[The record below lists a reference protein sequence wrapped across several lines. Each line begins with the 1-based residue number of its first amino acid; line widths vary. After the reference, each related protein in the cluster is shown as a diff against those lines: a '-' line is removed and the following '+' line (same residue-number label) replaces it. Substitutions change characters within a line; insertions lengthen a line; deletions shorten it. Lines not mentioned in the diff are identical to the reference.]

1 MANALTE
8 SQGSTPPE
16 PPAAAAHISQDDLNP
31 LLSGRLCQLH
41 DQLLELVPCVDRIA
55 CVLYDDDTDLLKTFV
70 NSTRRGEAI
79 KGYEFHLQESP
90 SLSAIASSGTRRVID
105 DIQTAVQPTSPHSSW
120 LLEQG
125 YRSSL
130 TVPLTDQDRFIGFVF
145 YNSCQPAAFTPVVE
159 RNLAL
164 FTRLINMMISSEL
177 NSVRSILAS
186 VLVARDFAD
195 LRDFETGA
203 HLSRMAHYSRLI
215 ARDLAPLHGL
225 DDEFIE
231 HIYLFAPL
239 HDIGKI
245 GIPDRILLK
254 PGKLDPEERRLM
266 ETHVDLGLSIIDKM
280 LGEFA
285 LQDLPDSHVLRA
297 VTGSHHEM
305 LDGSGYPR
313 GLRGEQVPLA
323 ARIIAVAD
331 VFDAL
336 TSQRPYKPAWSVAE
350 ACAELD
356 RLVAAGKLDG
366 DCVAAI
372 KRHTDELTSIGAR
385 HQEESPEG

>member
-1 MANALTE
+1 MVDTDKASLD
-8 SQGSTPPE
+8 SPPGE
-16 PPAAAAHISQDDLNP
+16 PAATAHISPQELNP
-31 LLSGRLCQLH
+31 LLSQRLSQLH
-41 DQLLELVPCVDRIA
+41 DQMLEQVPCVDRIA
-55 CVLYDDDTDLLKTFV
+55 CVLYDEDTDGLKTFV

-79 KGYEFHLQESP
+79 QGYEFPLKESP
-90 SLSAIASSGTRRVID
+90 SLSALAASGARRVINE
-105 DIQTAVQPTSPHSSW
+105 IEAAVQPTSPHSSW

-130 TVPLTDQDRFIGFVF
+130 TVPLTDQGHFIGFVF
-145 YNSCQPAAFTPVVE
+145 YDSCQPAAFTPPVE

-164 FTRLINMMISSEL
+164 FSQLINMMISSEFAA
-177 NSVRSILAS
+177 VRAILAS
-186 VLVARDFAD
+186 AKVARDFAD

-203 HLSRMAHYSRLI
+203 HLNRMAHYTRLI
-215 ARDLAPLHGL
+215 AREVAPLHGL

-231 HIYLFAPL
+231 HVFLFAPL

-254 PGKLDPEERRLM
+254 PGKLDPEERRVM
-266 ETHVDLGLSIIDKM
+266 ETHVDLGLSIINKM
-280 LGEFA
+280 LGEFS
-285 LQDLPDSHVLRA
+285 LRDLPDSDVLRA
-297 VTGSHHEM
+297 VVGGHHEQ

-323 ARIIAVAD
+323 ARIVAVAD

-372 KRHTDELTSIGAR
+372 KRYAEEMASIGAR
-385 HQEESPEG
+385 HQDGPPEG